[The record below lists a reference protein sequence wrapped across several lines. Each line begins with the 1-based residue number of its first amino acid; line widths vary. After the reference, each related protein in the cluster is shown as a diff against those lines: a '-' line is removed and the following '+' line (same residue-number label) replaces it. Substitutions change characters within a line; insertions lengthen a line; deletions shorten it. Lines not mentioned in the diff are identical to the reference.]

1 MISLYNSRSENK
13 KLGSSEISESNI
25 LNYKRRSRLVSYDSS
40 KDIKKVKTIDTLKN
54 CYNALYD
61 LKNTLSDSIL
71 NAKDENRLLT
81 LTEQYYLQSNINK
94 TNTEILSVYHI
105 FIKNVNLKDLTRE
118 EKKIIKNIDNINQVL
133 HLLYNDYHN
142 MKSDI
147 KY

>member
-1 MISLYNSRSENK
+1 MISLYNYRSENK

-25 LNYKRRSRLVSYDSS
+25 LNYKRRSKLVSYYSS
-40 KDIKKVKTIDTLKN
+40 KDTKKVKTIYTLKN

-61 LKNTLSDSIL
+61 LKNILTDTLMK
-71 NAKDENRLLT
+71 AKDENRLLN

-118 EKKIIKNIDNINQVL
+118 EKKIVKNIDNINQVL

-142 MKSDI
+142 MKSAI